1 MRIDRAPQDFLAQ
14 NTPQSRRQH
23 LQWLAGVGMAAL
35 LPYSGAAAAALPTA
49 PWPVTEQL
57 FGLGVASGE
66 PMDTAVVL
74 WTRLTGC

>member
-1 MRIDRAPQDFLAQ
+1 
-14 NTPQSRRQH
+14 
-23 LQWLAGVGMAAL
+23 MAAL